1 MGALTVWGQ
10 INTNSAQLKQVIAQ
24 LVQITAAQSAAQ
36 NSLNTLVDNQAAM
49 GQYQSQCQSA
59 LVVLDEAILKAIN
72 DVSIVMAANQ
82 QIANAILANEKQIL
96 SLLTPPPVAGI
107 IITFEEGEDMVTR
120 ATLDIQ
126 IPDDGS
132 KTVTAN
138 LGFVDKVG
146 AATQPVPNA
155 TVATTAAMSDPSLAA
170 SVDTTG
176 TVITISV
183 VPFTTPPATLPTGV
197 TLSASTTI
205 TNLDNTVLGPFSATG
220 SVAMDVAAGPVAGTF
235 VIKESLN

>member
-10 INTNSAQLKQVIAQ
+10 INTNSAQLKQIIAQ
-24 LVQITAAQSAAQ
+24 LVQTATSQSAAQ
-36 NSLNTLVDNQAAM
+36 NCLDILAGNQAAL
-49 GQYQSQCQSA
+49 GKSLSQFQSA
-59 LVVLDEAILKAIN
+59 QAVFDEAILKAIN
-72 DVSIVMAANQ
+72 DVSIVMVANQ

-107 IITFEEGEDMVTR
+107 IITFEGEDMVTR

-132 KTVTAN
+132 RTVTAN

-155 TVATTAAMSDPSLAA
+155 TVATAATMSDPSLVA
-170 SVDTTG
+170 SVDATG

-197 TLSASTTI
+197 ILSVSTTI
-205 TNLDNTVLGPFSATG
+205 TNPDNTVLGPFSAAG
-220 SVAMDVAAGPVAGTF
+220 SVAMDVVAGPVAGTF